1 MPARTVKRK
10 TPPTESTPTPP
21 VSSASEASPRSS
33 MFQQGLVA
41 WDQFA
46 RDTGATATEFLR
58 RFSEEQ
64 RRAYGSWMRAL
75 NESSQPSTHAP
86 TRREEVRSRLEE
98 WNRRTEEIDRSLREA
113 ILASAQPQRDLMD
126 LWVRSLFPS
135 RPASPGTSRQEDRPK
150 AEAPTVP
157 STGPSEPALPSAQG
171 RRWIE
176 RHL

>member
-1 MPARTVKRK
+1 ML
-10 TPPTESTPTPP
+10 
-21 VSSASEASPRSS
+21 
-33 MFQQGLVA
+33 QQSLVA
-41 WDQFA
+41 WDRFA

-64 RRAYGSWMRAL
+64 RRAYGSWMRAV
-75 NESSQPSTHAP
+75 NEASQPSTPAP

-98 WNRRTEEIDRSLREA
+98 WNRRTEEIDSSLREA

-135 RPASPGTSRQEDRPK
+135 RPASAGTSRQEDRPK
-150 AEAPTVP
+150 GEAPPVASTVP
-157 STGPSEPALPSAQG
+157 SEPTPSSAQG